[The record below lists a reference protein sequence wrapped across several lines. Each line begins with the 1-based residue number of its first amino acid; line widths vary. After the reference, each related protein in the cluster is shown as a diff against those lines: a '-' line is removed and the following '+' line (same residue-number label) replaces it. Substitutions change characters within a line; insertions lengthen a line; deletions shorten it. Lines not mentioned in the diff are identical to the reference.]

1 MNLVALR
8 AAGIAGIVGAICW
21 AIGDVL
27 LVGGSAPAEQ
37 FPLLLRDYA
46 DRIPFKALAWM
57 LPFDEPRL
65 AAGAM
70 IANLSIPLYL
80 AGSWHLYQGVKPA
93 GGTLPFAAFAL
104 LFCANAWSPLGH
116 ASFYYPGMVYKTIPA
131 LPVTA
136 HPALLTLGAQFSHN
150 AGCRMVP
157 GSDPAGAR
165 HAAAVRDDPCPPD
178 PLSPLVG
185 GGAQSRCAAAAR
197 CHGRGVT
204 DTGRAM
210 VLRRCPQ
217 CRVLHRLWAFHDPAL
232 EWRQDRRTVRKGN
245 RRGWPR
251 NDDGAVLRSKAPQQ
265 RSARPQCPGSLSSIS
280 PR

>member
-136 HPALLTLGAQFSHN
+136 HPALLTLGAQFSHMQTAAWFLAVIPLALGMLLLCATILARPTRYPRWSAVVLN
-150 AGCRMVP
+150 PVVP
-157 GSDPAGAR
+157 LLLAAMGAALPTPVGPWFF
-165 HAAAVRDDPCPPD
+165 AAALNVGFFIVYG
-178 PLSPLVG
+178 LSTILLWNG
-185 GGAQSRCAAAAR
+185 G
-197 CHGRGVT
+197 
-204 DTGRAM
+204 
-210 VLRRCPQ
+210 
-217 CRVLHRLWAFHDPAL
+217 
-232 EWRQDRRTVRKGN
+232 RTV
-245 RRGWPR
+245 
-251 NDDGAVLRSKAPQQ
+251 
-265 RSARPQCPGSLSSIS
+265 AR
-280 PR
+280 